1 VTGHCYL
8 TVQQIEE
15 EMIRVLIVC
24 MGNICR
30 SPMAEG
36 VVRRTAERAG
46 LSSALEVDSAGTH
59 AYHEGEMP
67 DERARKVA
75 ATRGYEISDLRARRV
90 NERDFMQFDLI
101 LAMDSQ
107 NMSFLRRCCPTEHQS
122 KLGMFLDY
130 ADSPAE
136 NDVPDPYYGGVEG
149 FKNVLELCEK
159 AAQGLVRAIAKSVED
174 KTSDLH

>member
-1 VTGHCYL
+1 
-8 TVQQIEE
+8 
-15 EMIRVLIVC
+15 
-24 MGNICR
+24 
-30 SPMAEG
+30 MAEG

-75 ATRGYEISDLRARRV
+75 ASRGYEISSLRARRV
-90 NERDFMQFDLI
+90 SERDFMRFDHI

-107 NMSFLRRCCPTEHQS
+107 NMSFLRRCCPMEHQS

-130 ADSPAE
+130 ADSTAVK
-136 NDVPDPYYGGVEG
+136 DVPDPYYGGVEG
-149 FKNVLELCEK
+149 FKNVLDLCEK
-159 AAQGLVRAIAKSVED
+159 AAQGLVKLIARSLDD
-174 KTSDLH
+174 KTSDLR